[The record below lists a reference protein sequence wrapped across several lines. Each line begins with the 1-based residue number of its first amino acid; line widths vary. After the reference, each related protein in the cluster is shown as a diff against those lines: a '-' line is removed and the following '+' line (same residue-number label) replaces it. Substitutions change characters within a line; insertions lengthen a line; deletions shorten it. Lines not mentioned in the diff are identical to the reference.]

1 MPPAATQDG
10 KKQPMISNFFAKAKE
25 PQASTTRKR
34 PSSPI
39 DLTSDAEEQP
49 PTKKTK
55 VDIAAVDERPP
66 KVTSTP
72 TPTAVKVSAA
82 PTIKSKAR
90 KQIGKAIVQK
100 WRFKPSQAE
109 AALATNGTALT
120 GTDAAEYR
128 KAQERREI
136 LRKKLLG
143 PNNPLARRSEVDRVT
158 PDQGDSPLDDQ
169 DEPAA
174 EVDSEEEMP
183 PAAAE
188 LRKKFSAKGKS
199 KGDAGKGKSKGKGK
213 KVVEMGPSGLSYTP
227 LENQIRELKKAYP
240 DTLLLVEVGYKYRF
254 FGDDATIA
262 SKELGIAAFPNRNF
276 MSASIPVHRRPVH
289 VKKLVSRGYKVGV
302 VGQTE
307 TAALKKVGDN
317 RGGPFVRQ
325 LQALYTPAT
334 YVDEADSLD
343 DDDAFGQTTTR
354 PLMCLI
360 EELRGGMGAD
370 ERVLIGMVSVVPS
383 TGDIVYDEFEDGHM
397 RSELE
402 TRLTHLDP
410 CELIL
415 PSNGLSKTTERLLSH
430 FAGNS
435 VAGESVR
442 IERIAKM
449 MDYGPAFEM
458 ASNFYSKK
466 AEEHPDAS
474 ESFRTGK
481 LMAAIA
487 DLPHTVII
495 ALAHCIHHLTDF
507 GLADAFLRTKFFA
520 AFTTKAHMLLAG
532 NTLSN
537 LELFRNQDDFSER
550 GSLMW
555 ILDNT
560 KTKFGSRL
568 LRSWVGRPLV
578 DIDALNARVDAVE
591 EILSTSSPIIEQLR
605 TILKGTPDLVKGLC
619 RVQYGKC
626 PPKELA
632 SLLNAFNRIARA
644 FPPFATP
651 GDVGFKSSMLN
662 DIVYSL
668 PAMLD
673 VVTQL
678 MHPFDIRKARD
689 DNKAE
694 LWLDPQKYPAIQDT
708 KDCIA
713 TVEYELGEHL
723 HDIRKTLK
731 QPSAKYVTVSGIEY
745 LVEVSGTQARKLVP
759 ADWSR
764 VSATRTVT
772 RFHTPEV
779 RRMLEERERHKESL
793 TAEAEKAYRS
803 FLQEMAESYDLFR
816 DATNKL
822 ALADCLL
829 SLSNIGKQQ
838 GYCRPTFVE
847 DDRIEI
853 INGRHPM
860 VEALISDPFV
870 PNTVILGGDG
880 PRSRIVTG
888 PNMGG
893 KSSCVRMA
901 ALIVIMAQIGSYVPA
916 DGVTLG
922 VQDAVTT
929 RMGASDDLLKG
940 RSTFMVELSETS
952 DILKTASPRSLV
964 ILDELGRG
972 TSTFDGMAIAS
983 AVLTYLVQDVRAKT
997 LFITHYPLLAAELEK
1012 QFPTDIANNHMGFI
1026 EEEKLDGTTEI
1037 NFLYKLTDGMA
1048 HGSYG
1053 IECARLAGMPE
1064 TVLESAATRSAE
1076 MRKVVEQRTE
1086 MSRLRKEIE
1095 LIKECLKT
1103 GSDEAPVAALMAT
1116 VT

>member
-1 MPPAATQDG
+1 MPSAGTQDG
-10 KKQPMISNFFAKAKE
+10 PKQPMISSFFTKAKE
-25 PQASTTRKR
+25 SQPTATRKR
-34 PSSPI
+34 QSSPI

-49 PTKKTK
+49 PTKKTR
-55 VDIAAVDERPP
+55 VENAAVPP
-66 KVTSTP
+66 KETP
-72 TPTAVKVSAA
+72 TPPVVNGSLTDS
-82 PTIKSKAR
+82 SKPKTR

-100 WRFKPSQAE
+100 WRFKPSQVQ
-109 AALATNGTALT
+109 AASATSGTALT

-143 PNNPLARRSEVDRVT
+143 PNNPLTRRSEVEDVT
-158 PDQGDSPLDDQ
+158 LEQGESPLGDDEETAAPEDS
-169 DEPAA
+169 DEGTPTAA
-174 EVDSEEEMP
+174 M
-183 PAAAE
+183 E
-188 LRKKFSAKGKS
+188 LRHKFAVKGKAPN
-199 KGDAGKGKSKGKGK
+199 GEGKGKTKGRGK
-213 KVVEMGPSGLSYTP
+213 KAVEIGPSGLSFTP
-227 LENQIRELKKAYP
+227 LENQIRDLKMAYP

-254 FGDDATIA
+254 FGEDATIA

-317 RGGPFVRQ
+317 RGGPFVRR

-370 ERVLIGMVSVVPS
+370 EKVMIGMVSVVPS
-383 TGDIVYDEFEDGHM
+383 TGDIIYDEFQDGHM

-402 TRLTHLDP
+402 TRLTHLNP

-435 VAGESVR
+435 TAGEGVR
-442 IERIAKM
+442 IERIAKV
-449 MDYGPAFEM
+449 MDYSSALEVT
-458 ASNFYSKK
+458 STFYSKK
-466 AEEHPDAS
+466 AEEHPNAS

-481 LMAAIA
+481 LMATVV
-487 DLPHTVII
+487 DLPHKTII
-495 ALAHCIHHLTDF
+495 ALAHCINHLTAF
-507 GLADAFLRTKFFA
+507 GLADSFLRTKFFA

-537 LELFRNQDDFSER
+537 LELFRNQDDFTER

-555 ILDNT
+555 ILDHT

-578 DIDALNARVDAVE
+578 DIESLNARIDAVE
-591 EILSTSSPIIEQLR
+591 EILYTSSPIIEQLR
-605 TILKGTPDLVKGLC
+605 TVLKGTPDLVKGLC

-632 SLLNAFNRIARA
+632 SLLSAFNRIARA
-644 FPPFATP
+644 FPPFETRA
-651 GDVGFKSSMLN
+651 DVGFKSSVLN
-662 DIVYSL
+662 DVVYSL
-668 PAMLD
+668 PTMLD
-673 VVTQL
+673 AVTQL
-678 MHPFDIRKARD
+678 MQPIDLRKARD
-689 DNKAE
+689 NNKDE

-723 HDIRKTLK
+723 HEIRKTIK

-745 LVEVSGTQARKLVP
+745 MIEVSGIQAKKLVP

-764 VSATRTVT
+764 VSATRSVT

-779 RRMLEERERHKESL
+779 RRMLEERERHKEGL
-793 TAEAEKAYRS
+793 AAEAEKAYQS
-803 FLQEMAESYDLFR
+803 FLQEVAENYDLFR
-816 DATNKL
+816 EATNKL

-829 SLSNIGKQQ
+829 SLATVGKQQ
-838 GYCRPTFVE
+838 GYCRPAFVE

-853 INGRHPM
+853 VNGRHPM

-870 PNTVILGGDG
+870 PNTVTLGGDV
-880 PRSRIVTG
+880 PRSRVVTG

-916 DGVTLG
+916 DAVTLG
-922 VQDAVTT
+922 VQEAVMT
-929 RMGASDDLLKG
+929 RMGASDDLIKG

-952 DILKTASPRSLV
+952 DILKTASPRSLI

-983 AVLTYLVQDVRAKT
+983 AVLTYLVQDINAKT

-1012 QFPTDIANNHMGFI
+1012 QFPTEIANNHMGFI

-1037 NFLYKLTDGMA
+1037 NFLYKLTAGMA
-1048 HGSYG
+1048 RGSYG

-1064 TVLESAATRSAE
+1064 SVLDSAMTRSGE
-1076 MRKVVEQRTE
+1076 MRKLVEQRTE
-1086 MSRLRKEIE
+1086 ISKLRKELHLIE
-1095 LIKECLKT
+1095 RCLKT
-1103 GSDEAPVAALMAT
+1103 GSDDASLKVLMAM
-1116 VT
+1116 VN